1 MDHYWFTSK
10 RIQNLQKRITNFT
23 SFDILSSCACRK
35 FVKKGEKIQL
45 PTAQP
50 HLPANNN
57 KIQLNL
63 LTNHF
68 YSARE
73 RKYALW
79 HFIYMFD
86 ATVVAGFFFSTR
98 MDHMFHGLVI
108 SGWRPPAL
116 PFRNILRRQHAAH
129 VFFLARSREFNF
141 WSPQTILGLWLK
153 IKQACHIIYQR
164 FVLLRC
170 WLIWKIGTVF
180 FRTLLPIPQKKRK
193 KRR

>member
-1 MDHYWFTSK
+1 M
-10 RIQNLQKRITNFT
+10 QKRITNFT

-86 ATVVAGFFFSTR
+86 ATVVAGFFQHANGPYVPWPGHFRLASTR
-98 MDHMFHGLVI
+98 SAL
-108 SGWRPPAL
+108 SQYPAATARCSR
-116 PFRNILRRQHAAH
+116 F
-129 VFFLARSREFNF
+129 FFLARSREFNF
-141 WSPQTILGLWLK
+141 
-153 IKQACHIIYQR
+153 
-164 FVLLRC
+164 
-170 WLIWKIGTVF
+170 
-180 FRTLLPIPQKKRK
+180 
-193 KRR
+193 